1 MLPTTYLTCKG
12 NITMKLM
19 KCKNYESKNTGGS
32 RQYSYNVN
40 PRQNKTRCGPERK
53 KVCNKGSRNVTLIV
67 IDISF
72 GREQRHL
79 DLDLE
84 TRTADTVATLRT
96 GHWALT
102 SRGCGVIDNSVA
114 IAIMCRQFKKYMQNK
129 AHPNDIV
136 TVL

>member
-1 MLPTTYLTCKG
+1 
-12 NITMKLM
+12 MKLM

-40 PRQNKTRCGPERK
+40 PPQNKTRCWPERK

-84 TRTADTVATLRT
+84 TMARVWTADTVATLRT
-96 GHWALT
+96 GQEARNEPLAKFHNHGNAFT
-102 SRGCGVIDNSVA
+102 
-114 IAIMCRQFKKYMQNK
+114 FKNLLR
-129 AHPNDIV
+129 H
-136 TVL
+136 TLC

>member
-1 MLPTTYLTCKG
+1 
-12 NITMKLM
+12 MKLM

-96 GHWALT
+96 GHSLVQGVGSLAIQWPLQSCVGSLKNTCKIRLT
-102 SRGCGVIDNSVA
+102 QMI
-114 IAIMCRQFKKYMQNK
+114 
-129 AHPNDIV
+129 
-136 TVL
+136 L

>member
-1 MLPTTYLTCKG
+1 
-12 NITMKLM
+12 M

-84 TRTADTVATLRT
+84 TTDSGLGGHTA
-96 GHWALT
+96 HCALT
-102 SRGCGVIDNSVA
+102 RAATHSVTNLFDKIPGCA
-114 IAIMCRQFKKYMQNK
+114 RTY
-129 AHPNDIV
+129 
-136 TVL
+136 

>member
-1 MLPTTYLTCKG
+1 
-12 NITMKLM
+12 MKLM

-84 TRTADTVATLRT
+84 TTDSGHGGHTVHSLVHWYRVW
-96 GHWALT
+96 GH
-102 SRGCGVIDNSVA
+102 SVA
-114 IAIMCRQFKKYMQNK
+114 IAIMCRHFKNTCLN
-129 AHPNDIV
+129 PNYIV
-136 TVL
+136 TIL

>member
-1 MLPTTYLTCKG
+1 
-12 NITMKLM
+12 MKLM

-32 RQYSYNVN
+32 RQYSYDVN

-84 TRTADTVATLRT
+84 TTDSGHGGHTA
-96 GHWALT
+96 HWALT
-102 SRGCGVIDNSVA
+102 GTGCGVIGNSVA

>member
-1 MLPTTYLTCKG
+1 
-12 NITMKLM
+12 MKLM

-84 TRTADTVATLRT
+84 TTDSRHGGHTA
-96 GHWALT
+96 HWALGT
-102 SRGCGVIDNSVA
+102 HWYRVWGHW
-114 IAIMCRQFKKYMQNK
+114 QFSGHCN
-129 AHPNDIV
+129 HV
-136 TVL
+136 